1 MTSGVHPAVV
11 LIGPPAAGKTRI
23 GRRVARALDAEFLD
37 TDRLIVERHGP
48 IPEIFE
54 HEGEPTFRRYEREV
68 VADALAHDG
77 AVVALGG
84 GAVMTPETAER
95 LAGLP
100 VALLTITTEAA
111 EARLSSSGSTRPLVA
126 GGVAQWAQL
135 VERRMPTY
143 RMLAR
148 AAWDTS
154 RKPADRIALDIADW
168 VREGAPD
175 RKDAS

>member
-1 MTSGVHPAVV
+1 MTDRVHPAVV

-23 GRRVARALDAEFLD
+23 GKRIARSLETEFVD
-37 TDRLIVERHGP
+37 TDRMIVDRHGP

-54 HEGEPTFRRYEREV
+54 HEGEPTFRGYERDA
-68 VADALAHDG
+68 VADALTLDG

-84 GAVMTPETAER
+84 GAVMTPETTER

-100 VALLTITTEAA
+100 VALLTITEEAA
-111 EARLSSSGSTRPLVA
+111 EARLTRSGSSRPLVA
-126 GGVAQWAQL
+126 GGVAQWAAL

-148 AAWDTS
+148 ATWDTS
-154 RKPADRIALDIADW
+154 RRPADTIAIEIADW
-168 VREGAPD
+168 VRLGAPEG
-175 RKDAS
+175 KDAS

>member
-1 MTSGVHPAVV
+1 MTDAVHPAVV

-23 GRRVARALDAEFLD
+23 GKRVARALETSFLD
-37 TDRLIVERHGP
+37 TDRLIVDQHGP

-54 HEGEPTFRRYEREV
+54 HEGEPVFRAYEKDA
-68 VADALAHDG
+68 VAQALAVDG

-84 GAVMTPETAER
+84 GAVMTPETAQR

-100 VALLTITTEAA
+100 VVLLTITEEAA
-111 EARLSSSGSTRPLVA
+111 EARLTRSGSSRPLVA
-126 GGVAQWAQL
+126 GGVAQWAAL

-148 AAWDTS
+148 ATWDSS
-154 RKPADRIALDIADW
+154 RRPADTIATEIADW
-168 VREGAPD
+168 VRAGAPE